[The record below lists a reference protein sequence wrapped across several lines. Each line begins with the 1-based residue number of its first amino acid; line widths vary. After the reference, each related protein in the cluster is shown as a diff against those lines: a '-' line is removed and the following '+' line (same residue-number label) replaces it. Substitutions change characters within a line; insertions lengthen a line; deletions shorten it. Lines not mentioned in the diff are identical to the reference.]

1 MINLLCSKIDTQ
13 TCILWCVV
21 AICATII
28 ICYGVVSIIK
38 AIKCQCSKS
47 KEKAYKK
54 LIESIYLSDIN
65 IDGTNYKAEYKNDQF
80 SITKNLEYNY

>member
-1 MINLLCSKIDTQ
+1 MINLLCSQIDTQ
-13 TCILWCVV
+13 TCILWCIV

-38 AIKCQCSKS
+38 AINCQCSKS
-47 KEKAYKK
+47 KETAYKK

-65 IDGTNYKAEYKNDQF
+65 IDGTNYKAEYENNQLK
-80 SITKNLEYNY
+80 ITKK